1 MAWRLGVDV
10 GGTFTDFALQNE
22 QTGELVIAKRLS
34 TSKDPSEAVL
44 DGLHNLLEQ
53 GGIGLADISQ
63 IIHGTT
69 VASNVVLE
77 RKGTGVA
84 LITTRGFKAVLQA
97 GRQRKLDL
105 YDYRQTPTPPLLS
118 QRVVFEVTERI
129 DYDGSIYIPLDEE
142 EVRQLTRQ
150 LVKLGIKSVAVCFLH
165 SYRNPEHEKKTG
177 DIIREEAPEMMI
189 SLSSEVCPVWREY
202 ERTSTVAANAYIMT
216 VVREYIK
223 RLATTLRDEGY
234 AGSLYIV
241 QSNGGLAGADTVI
254 EYPVRMLESGPAAGA
269 LVAQFY
275 GKLMGEENLFSFDMG
290 GTTAKSAV
298 IDRGQPTMR
307 SEIEVDKLG
316 LKAASGISIVIPSID
331 LIEIGA
337 GGGSIARVSLG
348 TIVVGPESAGADPGP
363 ICYSRGGT
371 EPTVTDADVVL
382 GYVNPDY
389 FAGGTIQLDKEAAVQ
404 GITDKIAKPL
414 GIDVTEAAW
423 GIHRMV
429 NLNMERGQRA
439 VSIEKGYDPRLYTF
453 IAIGGAGPVHGMRVA
468 KGLGCCRV
476 LFPAAA
482 GVASAIGLLVADVR
496 FDIVRTTLLPLEE
509 SSLESM
515 NNIYDDLEAEGI
527 QLLKDSK
534 GGGDFCVARTA
545 DMRYVKQGYELAT
558 PVPRKRLTVDD
569 IPTIRQAY
577 DEVYTSS
584 FGYSDPEQLVE
595 GVTWRV
601 SASHPA
607 PVVNLKKLEK
617 GTGRAEEAL
626 KESRK
631 VYFPECNGYVDCN
644 IYDHYRL
651 MPGSVITGPAVVE
664 ERESTT
670 VITPGDVAE
679 VDGFGNLLVT
689 LKS

>member
-22 QTGELVIAKRLS
+22 QTGELVITKRLS

-44 DGLHNLLEQ
+44 DGLHDLLKQ
-53 GGIGLADISQ
+53 HGIGLADISQ
-63 IIHGTT
+63 IVHGTT

-77 RKGTGVA
+77 RKGAGIA
-84 LITTRGFKAVLQA
+84 LITTKGFKAVLQV

-118 QRVVFEVTERI
+118 QRLVFEATERI
-129 DYDGSIYIPLDEE
+129 DYDGSVYIPLDEE
-142 EVRQLTRQ
+142 EVRKLAGQ
-150 LVKLGIKSVAVCFLH
+150 LVKLGIESAAVCFLH
-165 SYRNPEHEKKTG
+165 SYRNPEHEKKAAAV
-177 DIIREEAPEMMI
+177 IREEAPEMMI

-202 ERTSTVAANAYIMT
+202 ERTSTVVANAYVMT
-216 VVREYIK
+216 VVRRYMK
-223 RLATTLRDEGY
+223 RLAETLGNEGY
-234 AGSLYIV
+234 DGSLYIV
-241 QSNGGLAGADTVI
+241 QSNGGLAAVDTVMQ
-254 EYPVRMLESGPAAGA
+254 YPVRMLESGPAAGA
-269 LVAQFY
+269 LAAQFY

-298 IDRGQPTMR
+298 INRGQPTMR

-316 LKAASGISIVIPSID
+316 LKAASGITIAIPSID
-331 LIEIGA
+331 LVEIGA

-363 ICYSRGGT
+363 ICYGRGGT

-389 FAGGTIQLDKEAAVQ
+389 FAGGAMELDKEAAIQ

-414 GIDVTEAAW
+414 GIDVTEASW

-453 IAIGGAGPVHGMRVA
+453 IATGGAGPVHGMRVA
-468 KGLGCCRV
+468 KGLGCRRV

-496 FDIVRTTLLPLEE
+496 FDIVRTTLLPLDET
-509 SSLESM
+509 SLESM
-515 NNIYDDLEAEGI
+515 NKIYEDLEAEGI
-527 QLLKDSK
+527 QLLKASK
-534 GGGDFCVARTA
+534 VSGDFRVARTA

-558 PVPRKRLTVDD
+558 PLPRKKLVADD
-569 IPTIRQAY
+569 IPRIRQAY
-577 DEVYTSS
+577 DEVYALN
-584 FGYSDPEQLVE
+584 FGYSDPDQSVE
-595 GVTWRV
+595 GVTWLI

-607 PVVNLKKLEK
+607 PSVNLKRFER
-617 GTGRAEEAL
+617 GAGRAEEAL
-626 KESRK
+626 KQMRK
-631 VYFPECNGYVDCN
+631 VYFPEYNGYVDCN

-651 MPGSVITGPAVVE
+651 MPGAVITGPAVVE

-670 VITPGDVAE
+670 VITPGDVAQ
-679 VDGFGNLLVT
+679 VDELGNLLVT